1 MSDWPWPTGW
11 PEVLPR
17 PLDPPPEDED
27 HDDQDGR

>member
-11 PEVLPR
+11 PHVLPR

-27 HDDQDGR
+27 PDDQDRR